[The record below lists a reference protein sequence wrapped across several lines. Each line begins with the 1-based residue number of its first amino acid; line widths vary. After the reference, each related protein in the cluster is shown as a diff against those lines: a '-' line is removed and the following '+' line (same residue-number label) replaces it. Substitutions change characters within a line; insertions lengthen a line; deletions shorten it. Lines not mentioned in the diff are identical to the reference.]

1 MNNLGNGN
9 WSITGKK
16 IERMVAM
23 TSLVSDDS
31 LKRLLIKLRNMGVD
45 EALRNAGAKDGDNV
59 AIGEFEFDYY
69 E

>member
-1 MNNLGNGN
+1 
-9 WSITGKK
+9 
-16 IERMVAM
+16 
-23 TSLVSDDS
+23 
-31 LKRLLIKLRNMGVD
+31 MGVD